1 MFNEAHISL
10 SGYVA
15 TQPALRET
23 RSGIPSVTMRVAWTP
38 RRMDRSTGEW
48 IDAGTSFATVQ
59 MYRKLAENAA
69 TCLRKGDPVVVRGRV
84 TVREFEARNGQQRT
98 VVEIDAHSVGHDL
111 THGIATFHRIRPQTG
126 MTAAEAQSA
135 EDSGLS
141 GPARG
146 SAEAEADGDLGM
158 SGRDEAEPGEPGAAG
173 YVGDDTSAWRPA
185 GQETAPGQ
193 EAVRE
198 GNGAGPEPGGTGSAQ
213 EPVGTGGGQDAS
225 EVAAGHDAD
234 GPDAGH
240 EEAGDGSGTGPAKSG
255 RRRPAREKA
264 LAGV

>member
-59 MYRKLAENAA
+59 LYRKLAENAA

-111 THGIATFHRIRPQTG
+111 THGIATFHRVRPQTG
-126 MTAAEAQSA
+126 MTAAEAQAA

-146 SAEAEADGDLGM
+146 SADAEADDDLGM
-158 SGRDEAEPGEPGAAG
+158 TGRDEVEPGAAG
-173 YVGDDTSAWRPA
+173 YVGDDTSTWHPA
-185 GQETAPGQ
+185 DQETAPGQ
-193 EAVRE
+193 EEIRE
-198 GNGAGPEPGGTGSAQ
+198 GTGAGQ

-225 EVAAGHDAD
+225 EVAAGHDAA

-240 EEAGDGSGTGPAKSG
+240 EEAGDGSGAGPAKAG
-255 RRRPAREKA
+255 KRRPAREKA

>member
-38 RRMDRSTGEW
+38 RRLDRSTGEW
-48 IDAGTSFATVQ
+48 VDAGTSFATVQ
-59 MYRKLAENAA
+59 LYRKLAENAA

-126 MTAAEAQSA
+126 LTAAEFRAA
-135 EDSGLS
+135 DDEGLS
-141 GPARG
+141 GPMSG
-146 SAEAEADGDLGM
+146 SADADAADDAGLTGEDQ
-158 SGRDEAEPGEPGAAG
+158 EPGEPGTAAG
-173 YVGDDTSAWRPA
+173 YPGGDASTPGGDASTFPLAGTGTEPSPEGASAGTDA
-185 GQETAPGQ
+185 GQEETDD
-193 EAVRE
+193 
-198 GNGAGPEPGGTGSAQ
+198 GSR
-213 EPVGTGGGQDAS
+213 
-225 EVAAGHDAD
+225 AGH
-234 GPDAGH
+234 
-240 EEAGDGSGTGPAKSG
+240 
-255 RRRPAREKA
+255 RRGAREKA
-264 LAGV
+264 LAPA